1 MTKAYLL
8 ILALIMP
15 LCQPAAKMA
24 PAGPS
29 VVILGTVQ
37 DGGSPHIGC
46 TKACCRDLFDHPDA
60 ERKIVSLGLTDP
72 ENRKKFLVEATP
84 DITFQVNNLAA
95 LSGFEGP
102 VVPDGIVVTHAHTGH
117 YTGLMYLGREAM
129 NAKMVPVYALPRMKA
144 FLEGNGPWNQLV
156 TLGNIGI
163 RQMEIGNPVELTGN
177 LQVTPFTVPHRD
189 EFSETAGLLIAGPS
203 KKMLFIPDID
213 KWDKWDT
220 DIVKALAGV
229 DYALIDGTFFDAA
242 ELPGRNMSEIPHP
255 FIRESMERFRN
266 LQAAEKDKIW
276 FIHLNHTNPALV
288 PGSKQSAEIM
298 QNGFHVARIK
308 TLFNL

>member
-15 LCQPAAKMA
+15 LCQPATKMVPTG
-24 PAGPS
+24 PA
-29 VVILGTVQ
+29 VVVLGTVQ

-266 LQAAEKDKIW
+266 LPAAEKDKIW

-308 TLFNL
+308 TRFNL